1 MKKRVYI
8 EPEAELIV
16 FNIND
21 VQMLVTTSKEGDD
34 ITGDD
39 FGVDNPFEV

>member
-21 VQMLVTTSKEGDD
+21 VQMLSTTSKEGAEL
-34 ITGDD
+34 TGDD
-39 FGVDNPFEV
+39 FGGDSPWDV